1 MQRNYI
7 LVLFAIFLNVSAANA
22 GSLRDS
28 IGVENQKGKKVILH
42 QIVAKDTY
50 YSVGRRYNI
59 SPKVIMTYNDNKFL
73 SLGVVIKVPTEIP
86 FTADQATPI
95 SAPVTSSN
103 RSATTPGTYNKPA
116 TAPVN
121 GNSNSTAATVNSS
134 NKPTADQLNS
144 PPQTTSDTT
153 LIEHAVQRK
162 ENLNMLA
169 EKYGTTVNEIKRAS
183 NLRSINLQIGQ
194 ILKIPA
200 TKGLSDESNSANAT
214 GSTNPTESPKSP
226 ANTNT
231 TSTTA
236 PVATT
241 PGKTAANTSG
251 NAVPPSPAQTQPVI
265 QVQPQY
271 KKSDTSKKPDEKVA
285 KTIPAQPVQP
295 PAAKEEFVVHTV
307 AGNETMYSIATKYN
321 LTLDQLKA
329 KNNLTTNSL
338 YVGQKL
344 LISGQYP
351 AKSELSGIAGDLET
365 DSAGSVNNPSL
376 RLPPSRYGLS
386 QMDEKGT
393 GMWILDQDLDS
404 SKMLVLHRTAP
415 VGTIMKI
422 TNPMSNR
429 STFAK
434 VIGKFTENQSTKDV
448 IIVMTKAVADAL
460 GALDKR
466 FLCTLTYSGQA
477 NEQ

>member
-7 LVLFAIFLNVSAANA
+7 LVLFAIFLNLSAAKA
-22 GSLRDS
+22 DSMRDS

-73 SLGVVIKVPTEIP
+73 SLGVVIRVPTEIP
-86 FTADQATPI
+86 FTGNQAAATT
-95 SAPVTSSN
+95 APVTSSN
-103 RSATTPGTYNKPA
+103 KSTANPGN
-116 TAPVN
+116 
-121 GNSNSTAATVNSS
+121 NSNKSS
-134 NKPTADQLNS
+134 KDLAS
-144 PPQTTSDTT
+144 PGATTSDTT

-169 EKYGTTVNEIKRAS
+169 EKYGTTVNEIKRVN

-200 TKGLSDESNSANAT
+200 TQGVSEESTAET
-214 GSTNPTESPKSP
+214 TNSP
-226 ANTNT
+226 APASTSSAA
-231 TSTTA
+231 STTA
-236 PVATT
+236 AVPA
-241 PGKTAANTSG
+241 KTAVTPPAG
-251 NAVPPSPAQTQPVI
+251 NVPPSPAQTQPVI

-285 KTIPAQPVQP
+285 KTVPGQPLQP
-295 PAAKEEFVVHTV
+295 PVNKEEFIVHTV
-307 AGNETMYSIATKYN
+307 AGNETMYSIATRYN

-351 AKSELSGIAGDLET
+351 AKSELTGIAGDLET

>member
-7 LVLFAIFLNVSAANA
+7 LVLFAIFLNLSAAKA
-22 GSLRDS
+22 DSMRDS

-86 FTADQATPI
+86 FTANQAPSTA
-95 SAPVTSSN
+95 APVTSSN
-103 RSATTPGTYNKPA
+103 KN
-116 TAPVN
+116 TASPVS
-121 GNSNSTAATVNSS
+121 NSNKSSNVQVSPAASTA
-134 NKPTADQLNS
+134 
-144 PPQTTSDTT
+144 DTT

-169 EKYGTTVNEIKRAS
+169 EKYGTTVNEIKRVN

-200 TKGLSDESNSANAT
+200 TQGVSDESSAVTANSPT
-214 GSTNPTESPKSP
+214 G
-226 ANTNT
+226 T
-231 TSTTA
+231 T
-236 PVATT
+236 ATT
-241 PGKTAANTSG
+241 PIPVPSKTAATSPAG
-251 NAVPPSPAQTQPVI
+251 NVPPSPAQTQPVI

-285 KTIPAQPVQP
+285 KTISGQPVQP
-295 PAAKEEFVVHTV
+295 PVTKEEFIVHTV

-351 AKSELSGIAGDLET
+351 AKSELTGIAGDLET

>member
-7 LVLFAIFLNVSAANA
+7 LVLFAIFLNLSAAKA
-22 GSLRDS
+22 DSMRDS

-86 FTADQATPI
+86 FTANQAPST
-95 SAPVTSSN
+95 AALVTSSN
-103 RSATTPGTYNKPA
+103 KN
-116 TAPVN
+116 TASPVS
-121 GNSNSTAATVNSS
+121 NSNKSSNVQVSPAASTA
-134 NKPTADQLNS
+134 
-144 PPQTTSDTT
+144 DTT

-169 EKYGTTVNEIKRAS
+169 EKYGTTVNEIKRVN

-200 TKGLSDESNSANAT
+200 TQGVSDESSAVTANSPT
-214 GSTNPTESPKSP
+214 G
-226 ANTNT
+226 T
-231 TSTTA
+231 T
-236 PVATT
+236 ATT
-241 PGKTAANTSG
+241 PIPVPSKTAATPPAG
-251 NAVPPSPAQTQPVI
+251 NVPPSPAQTQPVI

-285 KTIPAQPVQP
+285 KTISGQPVQP
-295 PAAKEEFVVHTV
+295 PVTKEEFIVHTV

-351 AKSELSGIAGDLET
+351 AKSELTGIAGDLET